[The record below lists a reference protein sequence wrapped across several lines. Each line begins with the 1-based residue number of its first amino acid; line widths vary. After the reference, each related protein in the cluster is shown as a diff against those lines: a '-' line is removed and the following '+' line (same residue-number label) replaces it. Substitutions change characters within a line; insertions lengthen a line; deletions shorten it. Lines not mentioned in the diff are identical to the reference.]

1 MWYRRDAM
9 KAYQSRIQQQDRLAT
24 RYLKIGQST
33 QSPYYKMDKDYI
45 ANLHKNFEK
54 GEVIQ

>member
-1 MWYRRDAM
+1 M
-9 KAYQSRIQQQDRLAT
+9 KAYQSRIQQQDRLAI

-33 QSPYYKMDKDYI
+33 QSPYCKMDKDYV